1 MIMSRPPSPP
11 NGWTFDPE
19 ELDYEEEWAADDSIG
34 QEFTAAHHL
43 GKGYPV
49 MCSLEG
55 DLLMF
60 KAGENFYFWG
70 REDDKLFDIVSTD
83 LDEIISIMK
92 EGGLRALRWKHRKHR
107 KHLK

>member
-1 MIMSRPPSPP
+1 MSESMIMSRPPSPP
-11 NGWTFDPE
+11 DGWTFDPE

-55 DLLMF
+55 ARDLLMF
-60 KAGENFYFWG
+60 KAGENFYFWS
-70 REDDKLFDIVSTD
+70 RIDDELFEIVSSTD
-83 LDEIISIMK
+83 LNEIISIMK
-92 EGGLRALRWKHRKHR
+92 EGGALRWKH
-107 KHLK
+107 LK